1 LKIQGVAQ
9 TENNI
14 KQNLKKKM
22 KNLGFFSSFILFFKK
37 NNNNNFL
44 FFYNFMKSIFVIGG
58 TLTMFGSLG
67 GTLTQL
73 VI

>member
-22 KNLGFFSSFILFFKK
+22 KNLGFFSSFILFF
-37 NNNNNFL
+37 
-44 FFYNFMKSIFVIGG
+44 
-58 TLTMFGSLG
+58 
-67 GTLTQL
+67 
-73 VI
+73 